1 MGVHFQYHNTVYSR
15 ASMLLTRPSDI
26 RTTNLKSKRHLQ
38 QIVLGLAMSDQEQM
52 HWTICSRMPTAL
64 AFVQCHESH
73 ECFEVECS
81 QGKAKK
87 LWEGCAMAVRWKKN
101 LVESSSQSDLSK
113 KESDRMIITTKLGL
127 RGTASRTSA
136 FVNFGLWR
144 CRKRKAIRSMHVG
157 NAC

>member
-1 MGVHFQYHNTVYSR
+1 
-15 ASMLLTRPSDI
+15 MLLTRPNDI
-26 RTTNLKSKRHLQ
+26 RTTNLKSKSKRHLQ
-38 QIVLGLAMSDQEQM
+38 QIVLGLAMSDHEQM
-52 HWTICSRMPTAL
+52 HWTIRSRMPIVL

-73 ECFEVECS
+73 ECFELSALKVKQRSC
-81 QGKAKK
+81 G
-87 LWEGCAMAVRWKKN
+87 GCAMAVRWKKN

>member
-87 LWEGCAMAVRWKKN
+87 LWEGCAMAVRWKK
-101 LVESSSQSDLSK
+101 
-113 KESDRMIITTKLGL
+113 KLGGKL
-127 RGTASRTSA
+127 
-136 FVNFGLWR
+136 
-144 CRKRKAIRSMHVG
+144 KPK
-157 NAC
+157 